1 MVADTVGF
9 PLLPQGRGL
18 EGAWPSPAAQQI
30 PTAGAGL
37 GGCWPLGLWYEGR
50 DPGCPLWKLSEVVGE
65 GCSQ

>member
-18 EGAWPSPAAQQI
+18 EGAWPLPAAQQI

-50 DPGCPLWKLSEVVGE
+50 DPGCPLWKPSEVVGE